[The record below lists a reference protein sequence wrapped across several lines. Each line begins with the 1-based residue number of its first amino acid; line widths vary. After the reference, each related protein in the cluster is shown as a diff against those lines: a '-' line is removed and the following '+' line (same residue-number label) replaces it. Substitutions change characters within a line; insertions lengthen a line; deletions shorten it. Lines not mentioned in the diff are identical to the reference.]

1 MQSAYEENASDNCMP
16 ESWSRAAMLI
26 RINSLA
32 SGHSGVRP
40 LLVNGI
46 VELLRKDIV
55 PRIPLRGSISASGD
69 LMPLSY
75 IGGTLEGKRG
85 LTVWAGPRSDRRIV
99 TADVALAEAS
109 IEPIRLGPK
118 EGLAIINGTAVSSA
132 VAALA
137 VHDAKKMAVLCQ
149 ILSAMSVEALCG
161 TFESFHP
168 LFAIVRPHP
177 GQIDVGRNIR
187 GFLSGSKLAQH
198 NDGSKPGSLR
208 QDRYSIRTA
217 SQWIGPVLEDLSL
230 ASRQIHIECNSVTDN
245 PLIDIDPTTGQGVRT
260 LHGGNFQA
268 RVVTSAMEKVRMGM
282 QSIGQMLFTQCT
294 EIINP
299 RLNYGLPPSL
309 AVDEPS
315 QSFLLKPLDIM
326 IAALQSELGFLSN
339 PAGTHVQ
346 PAEMG
351 NQALNSLGLISAR
364 YTHVALD
371 VLAQLAAAHIFTL
384 CQALDL
390 RAMQMQFLQTVEPIL
405 RAQTVE
411 ILGCHIEEG
420 TPIAQQRAQLLPTT
434 TSRHLYENAPAEGD
448 LKSGEDASQNAP
460 LMNRDKSAESP
471 TEELLANTEVEIE
484 LNGVQDGAHN
494 SPFEFVENPGES
506 PTEDHHP
513 NRGTEKR
520 SNGTQDTAQLSPVM
534 HDEKSSEEFTEKEF
548 NSGQAT
554 TQSVPLMSSK
564 KPGENSV
571 ENESNSG
578 NDTAQDSALMGGE
591 QQAESPI
598 EDLHA
603 VLWKDFT
610 NKLDLT
616 TTLDSSERF
625 PAILRDL
632 EPVVFDFVSP
642 REGTIPA
649 VKQWSQ
655 ECASSALRI
664 FIDNRD
670 SYHTSPDAST
680 ILGNASGRMY
690 RFVREELG
698 VPFLRTQMLK
708 QGAFQGDFTTN
719 SLQAGGCDLDG
730 SSVGDDMT
738 TGSLITRI
746 YQAIRSGTLYIPVM
760 ECLAAVEQNEIL

>member
-1 MQSAYEENASDNCMP
+1 
-16 ESWSRAAMLI
+16 MLI

-46 VELLRKDIV
+46 VELLRKNII

-75 IGGTLEGKRG
+75 IGGTLEGKRS
-85 LTVWAGPRSDRRIV
+85 LTVWAGPRSDRRVV

-109 IEPIRLGPK
+109 IEPIILGPK
-118 EGLAIINGTAVSSA
+118 EGLAIINGTAVSCA

-137 VHDAKKMAVLCQ
+137 IHDANKMAVLCQ
-149 ILSAMSVEALCG
+149 ILTAMSVEALCG
-161 TFESFHP
+161 TVESFDP

-177 GQIDVGRNIR
+177 GQVDAARNIR
-187 GFLSGSKLAQH
+187 GFLNGSKLAQH
-198 NDGSKPGSLR
+198 NDGTVPGSLR

-217 SQWIGPVLEDLSL
+217 SQWIGPVLEDLNL

-245 PLIDIDPTTGQGVRT
+245 PLIGIDSTTGEGVKT

-268 RVVTSAMEKVRMGM
+268 RVVTSAMEKVRLGI

-315 QSFLLKPLDIM
+315 QSFLLKPVDIM

-339 PAGTHVQ
+339 PAGTYVQ

-351 NQALNSLGLISAR
+351 NQALNSLGLVSAR
-364 YTHVALD
+364 YTHTALD

-384 CQALDL
+384 CQAMDL
-390 RAMQMQFLQTVEPIL
+390 RSMQARFLQTLEPIF
-405 RAQTVE
+405 RAQTVK
-411 ILGCHIEEG
+411 ILIDHVKEG
-420 TPIAQQRAQLLPTT
+420 TPIAQEAAQTPSAT
-434 TSRHLYENAPAEGD
+434 TSRNLYEIAPTKAHMEG
-448 LKSGEDASQNAP
+448 GEDATQKAP
-460 LMNRDKSAESP
+460 LLNGEHSAESP
-471 TEELLANTEVEIE
+471 AKDPLTNTEVEIKSKD
-484 LNGVQDGAHN
+484 VQDDAQN
-494 SPFEFVENPGES
+494 SPFEFIEKPGKS
-506 PTEDHHP
+506 PTENHHP
-513 NRGTEKR
+513 NGKKIKG
-520 SNGTQDTAQLSPVM
+520 SDVTQDAAQPSSLVQEERSSDALAEKEVNGAQATIQCVPILSPEKPNDIPIEKTSNSIRKDEPEKSTLTG
-534 HDEKSSEEFTEKEF
+534 DEK
-548 NSGQAT
+548 QAT
-554 TQSVPLMSSK
+554 SPL
-564 KPGENSV
+564 
-571 ENESNSG
+571 
-578 NDTAQDSALMGGE
+578 D
-591 QQAESPI
+591 
-598 EDLHA
+598 DLHA
-603 VLWKDFT
+603 ALWKDFT
-610 NKLDLT
+610 KKLDLT

-625 PAILRDL
+625 PSILRDL
-632 EPVVFDFVSP
+632 EPTVFDLVSP
-642 REGTIPA
+642 REGTIAA

-655 ECASSALRI
+655 ECASSALKT

-670 SYHTSPDAST
+670 AYHASPDAT
-680 ILGNASGRMY
+680 AILGDASRRMY

-708 QGAFQGDFTTN
+708 QGGFR
-719 SLQAGGCDLDG
+719 GGFATKERSEIREGGVDD
-730 SSVGDDMT
+730 SDAGDDDIT

-760 ECLAAVEQNEIL
+760 ECLAAVEKNESI